1 MFPQSSLT
9 LPRPFPMYAAFPR
22 SEYPMGK
29 SDFHHRIDLPQKVS
43 YRLAYSTPTRGSR
56 Q

>member
-1 MFPQSSLT
+1 
-9 LPRPFPMYAAFPR
+9 MYAAFPR